1 MNFEQA
7 KAVAEQARSV
17 SNVFSAQL
25 NAFPRSEMGLIT
37 DEVKRTDAFKL
48 AYKGYQMAFSKERDA
63 NAYLV
68 KNFKKEIQ
76 AERAKRFATV

>member
-7 KAVAEQARSV
+7 KAAAEQARSV
-17 SNVFSAQL
+17 SNMFSAQL
-25 NAFPRSEMGLIT
+25 NEFQRSAMGLIT
-37 DEVKRTDAFKL
+37 DEVKRTEEFKI
-48 AYKGYQMAFSKERDA
+48 AYNGYQMAFSKERSA

-76 AERAKRFATV
+76 AEREKRFANV